1 MSGLRSYLDE
11 LQGDDLVAVHDD
23 QLHADV
29 LELANGEEQMRA
41 ERLRRLAEIDRRNSV
56 DDEGYLSTA
65 SWLRDKARMS
75 SRAAYQEVFTARAL
89 DTMPLA
95 SEAHREGDIAS
106 GHVKIL
112 VRAARAHPGS
122 YPEAEETLVDA
133 ARTLSVREMA
143 RLVDYWA
150 QNLDP
155 DLAVDAAQA
164 LHERRRIHISAT
176 YEGMVRL
183 DGWLDREGGATVM
196 SALGA
201 HTDAGVRDPS
211 EERTPAQL
219 RADALVEICRQH
231 LDHGDLPVTGGER
244 PHINLTVGLG
254 TLEHR
259 AGEPCEADEFGVV
272 TPDAALRLAC
282 DAGISR
288 IITKGP
294 SEPLDVGR
302 RTRTI
307 PPAIRRGLVAR
318 DGGCR
323 YPGCDRPQRWC
334 DGHHIRHWIHGGP
347 TNLDNLVLLC
357 RRHHR
362 RVHEQGETITLE
374 GTEVQVSRAPP

>member
-1 MSGLRSYLDE
+1 MSGLRSALDE
-11 LQGDDLVAVHDD
+11 FDIEDVSTVDDRRILDGI
-23 QLHADV
+23 
-29 LELANGEEQMRA
+29 LEIAAGEEELRA
-41 ERLRRLAEIDRRNSV
+41 QRLRRLAEADRRGLA
-56 DDEGYLSTA
+56 DDEGYISTA
-65 SWLRDKARMS
+65 AWLQDKARWD
-75 SRAAYQEVFTARAL
+75 SRAAHRDVGTARAL
-89 DTMPLA
+89 EAIPLTA
-95 SEAHREGDIAS
+95 AAHRGGAIGSA
-106 GHVKIL
+106 HLRIL
-112 VRAARAHPGS
+112 VRAARNYSEA
-122 YPEAEETLVDA
+122 YKEAEETLVDA
-133 ARTLSVREMA
+133 ASTSSPRQLA

-155 DLAVDAAQA
+155 DLAVHAAQA

-176 YEGMVRL
+176 YEGLVRM
-183 DGWLDREGGATVM
+183 DGWLDREGGATVIA
-196 SALGA
+196 ALGA
-201 HTDAGVRDPS
+201 HADLAARDP
-211 EERTPAQL
+211 EDARTPAQA

-259 AGEPCEADEFGVV
+259 AGEPCEADEVGVV
-272 TPDAALRLAC
+272 TPETAFRLAC

-307 PPAIRRGLVAR
+307 PPAIRRALIIR

-323 YPGCDRPQRWC
+323 YPGCDRPQRWS
-334 DGHHIRHWIHGGP
+334 DGHLIKHWIHGGP

-362 RVHEQGETITLE
+362 RVHEQGETVTLE
-374 GTEVQVSRAPP
+374 GTEVGVSRAPP